1 MLARNDTET
10 LSRLNLDEVAKSI
23 QTFVS
28 QEGEVCAAPSGE
40 AGEAC
45 AAPSA
50 RSFSCFALLL
60 SAGLT
65 HPWREAALLQLT
77 EMTLRLIPIDSSYLY
92 MPFHFICLSTLTRTC
107 PGN

>member
-1 MLARNDTET
+1 VNDDLLLTYTNVVQFRENCFSRKQYFFTEKPLGKQKRLARNDTET
-10 LSRLNLDEVAKSI
+10 LSRLNLDKVDKSI

-50 RSFSCFALLL
+50 RSFSCFAFHILLL
-60 SAGLT
+60 IL
-65 HPWREAALLQLT
+65 
-77 EMTLRLIPIDSSYLY
+77 IDSKW
-92 MPFHFICLSTLTRTC
+92 RV
-107 PGN
+107 